1 MEVLINVIII
11 LVIIFAIMKRMQD
24 VARKGGDITG
34 HPTAPPMSQGWPE
47 RPVAEEENFPEEEE
61 GPFEEPYRR
70 PEPNREMR
78 PVETPRRTFAEKV
91 LKYEEE
97 KKEAYFASPE
107 TEKSGE
113 YKPEVRPVSRAAGP
127 SQGKVMRHAKGEF
140 SICPVLT
147 TCKSEL
153 VRGIILSEIL
163 GKPIALRRENRW

>member
-34 HPTAPPMSQGWPE
+34 PPSAPPMSHGWPE
-47 RPVAEEENFPEEEE
+47 RPAAGPEPFPEEEE

-70 PEPNREMR
+70 PEPYREMR
-78 PVETPRRTFAEKV
+78 PVETPRKTFAEKI

-97 KKEAYFASPE
+97 KKETYFASPE
-107 TEKSGE
+107 TEKPGE
-113 YKPEVRPVSRAAGP
+113 YQPEVRPVSR
-127 SQGKVMRHAKGEF
+127 SVESKGKAMRHGKGEF
-140 SICPVLT
+140 TICPALT
-147 TCKSEL
+147 VCKSEL